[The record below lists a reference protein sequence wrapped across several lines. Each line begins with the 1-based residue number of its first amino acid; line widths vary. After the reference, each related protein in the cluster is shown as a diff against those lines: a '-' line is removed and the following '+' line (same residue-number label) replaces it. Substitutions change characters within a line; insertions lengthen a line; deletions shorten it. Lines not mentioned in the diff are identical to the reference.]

1 MHQSGRMQPG
11 DLLWSHALT
20 PHWVT
25 GETQLSMSVELC
37 HHGSYSA
44 REMTLRKDQDKHP
57 EQPSLTDLRNVRY

>member
-1 MHQSGRMQPG
+1 MQPG
-11 DLLWSHALT
+11 NLLWSHALT

-25 GETQLSMSVELC
+25 GETQLSMSVTLTHGLC

-44 REMTLRKDQDKHP
+44 RETALRKHWDKHP